1 MKYITRIAAILVF
14 SLILVGNIVRANEVR
29 IVIDEGIDSA
39 QPIAVV
45 PFKWNGPGSAPT
57 DIADII
63 SADLRNSG
71 KFNPILV
78 SSMPQMPSAAA
89 EVNPEAWAAL
99 GLTEIVVGQI
109 TPTGSGYN
117 IAYQLVDTIGSSGS
131 VGSVLLQNSYTIPTN
146 NQLRYG
152 AHTVSD
158 EIFEKLT
165 AIRGAFRTRIAYV
178 VQRNGGRN
186 PYELHVADYDG
197 HNQFI
202 VNRSS
207 QPIMSPS
214 WSADGKKLAYVSFE
228 NRKSQLVVQDLGS
241 RERKVIASTPRHN
254 GAPAFS
260 PDGTRLVFA
269 SSRDGKLNLYVHHLA
284 SGQVTQLT
292 SGVGNNTEPSWSP
305 DGQSIVF
312 TSDRG
317 GSPQVYM
324 MSAYGGSASYVGV
337 GGRSYSG
344 QITSDGKSLIMIS
357 VDHIVKKDL
366 ESGSV
371 EVLGS
376 TFLDESPSVSPNG
389 IMIIYSSTQGLG
401 KVLQLV
407 SADGRFKARL
417 PGADGQIK
425 FPAWS
430 PFLTKN

>member
-1 MKYITRIAAILVF
+1 MKYMTRIVSFFAVVLLLL
-14 SLILVGNIVRANEVR
+14 SHTVRAEEVR
-29 IVIDEGIDSA
+29 IVIDEAVEGA

-45 PFKWNGPGSAPT
+45 PFKWNGPGSAPA

-63 SADLRNSG
+63 AADLRYSG
-71 KFNPILV
+71 KFNPIPV
-78 SSMPQMPSAAA
+78 SRMPQTPSAAS
-89 EVNPEAWAAL
+89 EVNPQAWAAL
-99 GLTEIVVGQI
+99 GISEVVVGQI
-109 TPTGSGYN
+109 TPTGAGYN
-117 IAYQLVDTIGSSGS
+117 IAYQLVDTIGNGG
-131 VGSVLLQNSYTIPTN
+131 VGSVLQQNSYTIPN
-146 NQLRYG
+146 NKQLRYG

-158 EIFEKLT
+158 EVFEKLT
-165 AIRGAFRTRIAYV
+165 TIRGAFRTRIAYV
-178 VQRNGGRN
+178 VQRNGGST
-186 PYELHVADYDG
+186 PYELQVSDYDG
-197 HNQFI
+197 FNQFV

-214 WSADGKKLAYVSFE
+214 WSADGKQLAYVSFE
-228 NRKSQLVVQDLGS
+228 NKKSQLVVQDLGS
-241 RERKVIASTPRHN
+241 GSRRVVSSSPRHN

-260 PDGTRLVFA
+260 PDGSRLAFA
-269 SSRDGKLNLYVHHLA
+269 SSRDGQLNIYVMNLA
-284 SGQVTQLT
+284 SGQTSQLT
-292 SGVGNNTEPSWSP
+292 SGAGNNTEPSWSP

-324 MSAYGGSASYVGV
+324 MSAYGGGASYVGA

-344 QITSDGKSLIMIS
+344 QITSDGKYLIMIS
-357 VDHIVKKDL
+357 ADHIVKKDL
-366 ESGSV
+366 ATGSV

-389 IMIIYSSTQGLG
+389 TMIIYSSTQGLG

-417 PGADGQIK
+417 PGAGGQIK

-430 PFLTKN
+430 PFLTKK

>member
-131 VGSVLLQNSYTIPTN
+131 VGSVLLQNSYTIPAN

-178 VQRNGGRN
+178 VQRNGGRT

>member
-1 MKYITRIAAILVF
+1 MKYITRITAILA
-14 SLILVGNIVRANEVR
+14 LVLVLVSNIVRAEEIR

-45 PFKWNGPGSAPT
+45 PFKWNGPGSAPA
-57 DIADII
+57 DIADIVA
-63 SADLRNSG
+63 ADLRNSG
-71 KFNPILV
+71 KFSPIPV
-78 SSMPQMPSAAA
+78 SRMPQTPSSAA

-99 GLTEIVVGQI
+99 GLAEIVVGQI

-117 IAYQLVDTIGSSGS
+117 IAYQLVDTIGGSGAA
-131 VGSVLLQNSYTIPTN
+131 GSVLLQNSYTIPNN

-152 AHTVSD
+152 AHTISD
-158 EIFEKLT
+158 EVFEKLT
-165 AIRGAFRTRIAYV
+165 GIRGAFRTRIAYV
-178 VQRNGGRN
+178 VQRNGGST

-197 HNQFI
+197 RNQFV

-214 WSADGKKLAYVSFE
+214 WSADGKQLAYVSFE
-228 NRKSQLVVQDLGS
+228 NRKSQLVVQNLGS
-241 RERKVIASTPRHN
+241 GSRKVVASTPRHN

-260 PDGTRLVFA
+260 PDGTRLAYA
-269 SSRDGKLNLYVHHLA
+269 SSRDGQLNIYVMNLA
-284 SGQVTQLT
+284 SGQTTQLT
-292 SGVGNNTEPSWSP
+292 SGAGNNTEPSWSP

-324 MSAYGGSASYVGV
+324 MSAYGGGASYVGA

-344 QITSDGKSLIMIS
+344 QITSDGKNLIMIS
-357 VDHIVKKDL
+357 ADHIVKKDL
-366 ESGSV
+366 ATGSV